1 MVGRA
6 ARLAIDG
13 GGKPQLRAPDSRS
26 WTPGK
31 ERRFLEALAESCNVK
46 YAAGAAGISASAV
59 YVRRGR
65 DAGFRK
71 GWDQALAIGYAALEL
86 TMLERALHGV
96 EKIIVA
102 RDGSR
107 SMMRDYSD
115 RLGISLLRMHREG
128 AAIADSDHAPEDV
141 AEAAERI
148 LARLKKIGERDCS
161 KKDPSTIPAGAGTV
175 PRNGRGGEVEVKG
188 ALTRLELI
196 VWGLRA

>member
-1 MVGRA
+1 MEHARMVGRA

-96 EKIIVA
+96 EKIIVP
-102 RDGSR
+102 RSGSSLSR
-107 SMMRDYSD
+107 SVSRRNLTKRPPTSRASPW
-115 RLGISLLRMHREG
+115 RL
-128 AAIADSDHAPEDV
+128 
-141 AEAAERI
+141 
-148 LARLKKIGERDCS
+148 
-161 KKDPSTIPAGAGTV
+161 
-175 PRNGRGGEVEVKG
+175 
-188 ALTRLELI
+188 
-196 VWGLRA
+196 